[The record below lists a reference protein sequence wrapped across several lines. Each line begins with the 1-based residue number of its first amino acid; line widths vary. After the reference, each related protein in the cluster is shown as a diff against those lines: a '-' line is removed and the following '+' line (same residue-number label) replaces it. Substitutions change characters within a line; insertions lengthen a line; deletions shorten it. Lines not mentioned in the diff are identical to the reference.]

1 MRALLAFVVL
11 ASTLALAEES
21 KPLRIAVPGLR
32 GVRLSEQELE
42 FYAEHLAQN
51 LRAPGLVVVT
61 SREISTLLGIERQK
75 QLLGCGDGANSCVA
89 ELANALGADAVVLG
103 DVARIDDT
111 FQINLELITP
121 SDASVLA
128 QGSRRVSGQVASLDA
143 LASLGRELGR
153 GLLTKKGRAVP
164 AELQVQTSAGA
175 APPRA
180 WSWVPVGAGVAI
192 AGAGALFLSFAEAN
206 AAVLR
211 NPTGGALKPSYA
223 AQIRDE
229 GKLFQ
234 ALGAVFLGVGIAATA
249 AGFGLVLF
257 GPRET
262 PASVS
267 FVPLPGGAAFAFS
280 GALP

>member
-1 MRALLAFVVL
+1 MFAVL
-11 ASTLALAEES
+11 ASTLARAEEQ

-32 GVRLSEQELE
+32 GVRLSDQELE

-61 SREISTLLGIERQK
+61 AREISTLLGIERQK
-75 QLLGCGDGANSCVA
+75 QLLGCGDGANSCIA

-103 DVARIDDT
+103 DVARIEDT

-121 SDASVLA
+121 GDATVLA
-128 QGSRRVSGQVASLDA
+128 QGSRRVHGQVASLDA

-153 GLLTKKGRAVP
+153 GLLTRQGRAVP
-164 AELQVQTSAGA
+164 AELMVQNSVA

-180 WSWVPVGAGVAI
+180 WTWVPVGAGIVI
-192 AGAGALFLSFAEAN
+192 AGAGVLFLSMAEVN
-206 AAVLR
+206 AAALR
-211 NPTGGALKPSYA
+211 NPMGGALKATYA
-223 AQIRDE
+223 AQIRDD

-234 ALGAVFLGVGIAATA
+234 ALGAVGLGVGLAAVA

-257 GPRET
+257 GPRDAPT
-262 PASVS
+262 SVS
-267 FVPLPGGAAFAFS
+267 FVPLQGGAAFAFS